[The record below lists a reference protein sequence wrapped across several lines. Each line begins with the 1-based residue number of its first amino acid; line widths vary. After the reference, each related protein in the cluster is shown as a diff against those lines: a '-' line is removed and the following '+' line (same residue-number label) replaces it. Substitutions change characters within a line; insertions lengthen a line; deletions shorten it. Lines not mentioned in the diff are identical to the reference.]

1 MDQVPLLIID
11 PNQLFREGLHTILSR
26 TEFDVIH
33 GTADIGEGLEFI
45 KTNDG
50 IKMVILDFSDDG
62 SDGELEILKQ
72 MRAANEDA
80 KLIVLTNK
88 MSAPLLTRALS
99 AGADAYLLK
108 SLSSEPLLQS
118 LRLVVL
124 GEKVFPTQL
133 APVIASEQLGPAM
146 LEARTSSAKVLSER
160 EREIL
165 RCLVQGGS
173 NKVIGSKL
181 GIAESTVKV
190 HLKAVLRKLNL
201 SNRTQAAIWAMGHG
215 LGRVEID
222 RPDRTETSE
231 ERAETG

>member
-33 GTADIGEGLEFI
+33 GTADIDEGLEFV

-88 MSAPLLTRALS
+88 MSVRLLTRALS

-118 LRLVVL
+118 LRLGLSRREGVSDTVGASYCEQTTWPCLAGVTHVV
-124 GEKVFPTQL
+124 GEDSFG
-133 APVIASEQLGPAM
+133 A
-146 LEARTSSAKVLSER
+146 
-160 EREIL
+160 
-165 RCLVQGGS
+165 
-173 NKVIGSKL
+173 
-181 GIAESTVKV
+181 
-190 HLKAVLRKLNL
+190 
-201 SNRTQAAIWAMGHG
+201 
-215 LGRVEID
+215 
-222 RPDRTETSE
+222 
-231 ERAETG
+231 